1 MEYVSVLWWATWVAR
16 WFLEWTLLDVCQYW
30 SLAIHDKML
39 LWSRLA
45 VIWRESK
52 RFPNVPNGVTKGFT
66 DVLSNIWMHH
76 RASSALMDFYATW
89 KYVTPITVANKRSL
103 DIKNGQFS
111 HFLIFFFVTERC
123 RRKTLRR
130 GRLKG
135 WISRNGIITQRT
147 TTTVSHLPN
156 FAVKGLRTDV
166 WSSFTVRHYSMF
178 IDVYTFS
185 SEVERHLFWW

>member
-1 MEYVSVLWWATWVAR
+1 METKDLRLVMEYVSVLWWATWVAR

-89 KYVTPITVANKRSL
+89 KYVTPITVANKRSFTL
-103 DIKNGQFS
+103 LRASNYSITFLHRSQCVPVLRSNPKNHIKS
-111 HFLIFFFVTERC
+111 
-123 RRKTLRR
+123 
-130 GRLKG
+130 
-135 WISRNGIITQRT
+135 SYIIC
-147 TTTVSHLPN
+147 
-156 FAVKGLRTDV
+156 
-166 WSSFTVRHYSMF
+166 
-178 IDVYTFS
+178 
-185 SEVERHLFWW
+185 